1 MAVQPI
7 GAPPTARLSLGR
19 LAAINAFWFG
29 GGAHWQP
36 IYISLIPVGA
46 TLIAGSNADLL
57 IGRVTAAGGVF
68 ALLTPILVGWLSDR
82 TVTRWGRRRPWMVAG
97 TVLNIVG
104 LGLLALSSSQLTFV
118 AAYLVVQLSNNAAGA
133 AYTGVIPDVVRAEDR
148 GRASGLLGTMNQLGT
163 VVGVGL
169 VGLTFKLYGDTRA
182 GLLAGY
188 GVVAVILVITLLITV
203 IAVKEPPRISP
214 PPFTGEGRVGANR
227 SFPPHLGEG
236 SATSFH
242 PPPLGEGRV
251 GAVALICGAAFLI
264 ALIALFAILLAPL
277 AGLFWPVVALFLASG
292 TVTVLTAIRLPALMT
307 FFQAF
312 RSNDFFW
319 TFATRGLVTLGIFS
333 ILPFMELYFRDVVR
347 TKDAGAASAFW
358 LLAVIAGAIIP
369 SMVGGVLSDRTGRRK
384 LFVYISSAMQA
395 AVVSVLLFGLVRS
408 LTLLYV
414 LGILYGIG
422 YGAYYAVDWALACD
436 VLPNREEAA
445 GRDMALWHVSFTL
458 PQVLAPAILAGFLH
472 FLNEPGHLLL
482 GISSGH
488 DLGFRFIFG
497 SAALWFI
504 LGTVMVSRIRGVR

>member
-1 MAVQPI
+1 MAVSLLP
-7 GAPPTARLSLGR
+7 GAPTRRLSFGR

-46 TLIAGSNADLL
+46 TLIAGANADLL

-97 TVLNIVG
+97 TMLNIVG
-104 LGLLALSSSQLTFV
+104 LGLLALSTSQLTFI
-118 AAYLVVQLSNNAAGA
+118 AAYLLVQLSNNAAGA

-169 VGLTFKLYGDTRA
+169 VGVTFKLYGDTRA

-188 GVVAVILVITLLITV
+188 GVVVVILVITLLITV
-203 IAVKEPPRISP
+203 VAVNEPRQVPPTPHISP
-214 PPFTGEGRVGANR
+214 PPFTGEGRVGVNPI
-227 SFPPHLGEG
+227 SPSPF
-236 SATSFH
+236 T
-242 PPPLGEGRV
+242 GEGRV
-251 GAVALICGAAFLI
+251 GAATVICAASFLV
-264 ALIALFAILLAPL
+264 ALIALFGILLAPL
-277 AGLFWPVVALFLASG
+277 GSFFWPVVAVFLVAG
-292 TVTVLTAIRLPALMT
+292 IVTVLAARRLPALMA
-307 FFQAF
+307 FFVAF

-319 TFATRGLVTLGIFS
+319 TFATRALVTLGIFS

-347 TKDAGAASAFW
+347 IKDAGAASAFW

-384 LFVYISSAMQA
+384 LFVYISSGMQA
-395 AVVSVLLFGLVRS
+395 VVVSVLLFGLVRS

-472 FLNEPGHLLL
+472 FLNEPGHQLL
-482 GISSGH
+482 GLSSGN

>member
-1 MAVQPI
+1 MAVTSLP
-7 GAPPTARLSLGR
+7 GAPTTRLSFGR

-36 IYISLIPVGA
+36 IYIALIPVGA

-57 IGRVTAAGGVF
+57 IGRVTAAGGIF

-97 TVLNIVG
+97 TLLNIIG
-104 LGLLALSSSQLTFV
+104 LGLLALSASQLTFI
-118 AAYLVVQLSNNAAGA
+118 AAYLLVQLSNNAAGA

-169 VGLTFKLYGDTRA
+169 VGLTFKFYGDSRA

-188 GVVAVILVITLLITV
+188 GIVALILVITLLITV
-203 IAVKEPPRISP
+203 VAVKEPRQIPLTPHISP
-214 PPFTGEGRVGANR
+214 PPLA
-227 SFPPHLGEG
+227 
-236 SATSFH
+236 
-242 PPPLGEGRV
+242 GEGRV
-251 GAVALICGAAFLI
+251 GAVAFICGAAFLI
-264 ALIALFAILLAPL
+264 ALIALFSILLAQL
-277 AGLFWPVVALFLASG
+277 GSLLWPVVAVFLAG
-292 TVTVLTAIRLPALMT
+292 GIVTVLAARRLPGLMA

-347 TKDAGAASAFW
+347 TPDAGAASAFW

-369 SMVGGVLSDRTGRRK
+369 SMIGGVLSDRTGRRK
-384 LFVYISSAMQA
+384 LFVYISSAIQA
-395 AVVSVLLFGLVRS
+395 VVVSVLLFGLVRS

-472 FLNEPGHLLL
+472 FLNEPGHQVIGL
-482 GISSGH
+482 SSGH

>member
-1 MAVQPI
+1 
-7 GAPPTARLSLGR
+7 
-19 LAAINAFWFG
+19 
-29 GGAHWQP
+29 
-36 IYISLIPVGA
+36 
-46 TLIAGSNADLL
+46 
-57 IGRVTAAGGVF
+57 
-68 ALLTPILVGWLSDR
+68 
-82 TVTRWGRRRPWMVAG
+82 
-97 TVLNIVG
+97 
-104 LGLLALSSSQLTFV
+104 
-118 AAYLVVQLSNNAAGA
+118 
-133 AYTGVIPDVVRAEDR
+133 
-148 GRASGLLGTMNQLGT
+148 
-163 VVGVGL
+163 
-169 VGLTFKLYGDTRA
+169 
-182 GLLAGY
+182 
-188 GVVAVILVITLLITV
+188 
-203 IAVKEPPRISP
+203 
-214 PPFTGEGRVGANR
+214 
-227 SFPPHLGEG
+227 
-236 SATSFH
+236 
-242 PPPLGEGRV
+242 V
-251 GAVALICGAAFLI
+251 GAVALTCGAAFLI

-277 AGLFWPVVALFLASG
+277 GGLLWPVVALFLASG
-292 TVTVLTAIRLPALMT
+292 TVTVLTAMRLPVLMT

-319 TFATRGLVTLGIFS
+319 TFATRALVTLGIFS

-347 TKDAGAASAFW
+347 TPDAGAASAFW

-369 SMVGGVLSDRTGRRK
+369 SIVGGLLSDRTGRRK
-384 LFVYISSAMQA
+384 LFVYISSGMQA
-395 AVVSVLLFGLVRS
+395 VVVSVLLFGLVRS
-408 LTLLYV
+408 LALLYV

>member
-7 GAPPTARLSLGR
+7 GALPTARLSLGR

-97 TVLNIVG
+97 TVLNIIG
-104 LGLLALSSSQLTFV
+104 LGLLALSSSQLTFI

-188 GVVAVILVITLLITV
+188 GLVAVILVITLLITV
-203 IAVKEPPRISP
+203 IAVKEPRGIYP
-214 PPFTGEGRVGANR
+214 PPQPSPARGEGD
-227 SFPPHLGEG
+227 L
-236 SATSFH
+236 
-242 PPPLGEGRV
+242 PL
-251 GAVALICGAAFLI
+251 AAFICGAAFVV
-264 ALIALFAILLAPL
+264 ALIGLFAILLAPL
-277 AGLFWPVVALFLASG
+277 GSLLGAVVAVSIAAG
-292 TVTVLTAIRLPALMT
+292 IVTVLAARRLPGLMA

-369 SMVGGVLSDRTGRRK
+369 SIVGGVLSDRTGRRK

-395 AVVSVLLFGLVRS
+395 VVVSVLLFGLVRS
-408 LTLLYV
+408 LALLYV

>member
-1 MAVQPI
+1 MAVTATR
-7 GAPPTARLSLGR
+7 GEPTTRLSFGR

-97 TVLNIVG
+97 TILNIIG
-104 LGLLALSSSQLTFV
+104 LGLLALSSSQLTFI

-169 VGLTFKLYGDTRA
+169 VGVTFKLYGDTRA
-182 GLLAGY
+182 GILAGY
-188 GVVAVILVITLLITV
+188 GVVAVILAVTLLITV
-203 IAVKEPPRISP
+203 VAVKEPRVTKSP
-214 PPFTGEGRVGANR
+214 SPVLRETLPLGGRLGVGALTCAA
-227 SFPPHLGEG
+227 SFL
-236 SATSFH
+236 
-242 PPPLGEGRV
+242 V
-251 GAVALICGAAFLI
+251 
-264 ALIALFAILLAPL
+264 ALIALFAILLLPL
-277 AGLFWPVVALFLASG
+277 GSLFWPVVAVFLASG
-292 TVTVLTAIRLPALMT
+292 TISVMAALKLPALMT

-347 TKDAGAASAFW
+347 TPNAGAASAFW

-384 LFVYISSAMQA
+384 LFVYVSSAMQA

-408 LTLLYV
+408 LTVLYV

-472 FLNEPGHLLL
+472 FLNEPGHQLW
-482 GISSGH
+482 GVSSGH
-488 DLGFRFIFG
+488 ELGFRFIFG

>member
-1 MAVQPI
+1 MAATSLR
-7 GAPPTARLSLGR
+7 GAPTARLSFGR

-36 IYISLIPVGA
+36 IYIALIPVGA
-46 TLIAGSNADLL
+46 TLIAGRDADLL

-97 TVLNIVG
+97 TILNIIG

-188 GVVAVILVITLLITV
+188 GVVAVILVIPLLITV
-203 IAVKEPPRISP
+203 IAVKEPAVPRQAAP
-214 PPFTGEGRVGANR
+214 T
-227 SFPPHLGEG
+227 L
-236 SATSFH
+236 TT
-242 PPPLGEGRV
+242 PPPLAGEGRV
-251 GAVALICGAAFLI
+251 GAVPLICGAAFLI

-277 AGLFWPVVALFLASG
+277 GGLLWPVVALFLASG

-333 ILPFMELYFRDVVR
+333 ILPFMELYFRYVVR

-384 LFVYISSAMQA
+384 LFVYISSATQA
-395 AVVSVLLFGLVRS
+395 IVVSVLLFGLVRS
-408 LTLLYV
+408 LALLYV

-472 FLNEPGHLLL
+472 FLNEPGHQLL
-482 GISSGH
+482 GVSSGH

>member
-1 MAVQPI
+1 MAVTSTR
-7 GAPPTARLSLGR
+7 GEPTTRLSFGR
-19 LAAINAFWFG
+19 LAAINALWFG

-46 TLIAGSNADLL
+46 TLIAGSSADLL
-57 IGRVTAAGGVF
+57 IGRVTAAGGIF

-97 TVLNIVG
+97 SVLNIIG
-104 LGLLALSSSQLTFV
+104 LGLLALSASQLTFIT
-118 AAYLVVQLSNNAAGA
+118 AYLVVQLSNNASGA

-169 VGLTFKLYGDTRA
+169 VGVTFKLYGDTRA

-188 GVVAVILVITLLITV
+188 GVVALILAVTLLITV
-203 IAVKEPPRISP
+203 VAVKEPRIVRRPARLEPISVP
-214 PPFTGEGRVGANR
+214 PAAF
-227 SFPPHLGEG
+227 
-236 SATSFH
+236 
-242 PPPLGEGRV
+242 
-251 GAVALICGAAFLI
+251 ICGATFLV

-277 AGLFWPVVALFLASG
+277 GTLLWQVVAVFISSG
-292 TVTVLTAIRLPALMT
+292 VVTVLAARKLPALMA

-347 TKDAGAASAFW
+347 TPNAGAASAFW

-369 SMVGGVLSDRTGRRK
+369 SIVGGVLSDRTGRRK

-395 AVVSVLLFGLVRS
+395 VVVSVLLFGLVRS

-472 FLNEPGHLLL
+472 FLNQPGHQVL
-482 GISSGH
+482 GLSSGH
-488 DLGFRFIFG
+488 ELGFRFIFG

>member
-1 MAVQPI
+1 MAATSLR
-7 GAPPTARLSLGR
+7 GAPTTRLSFGR

-36 IYISLIPVGA
+36 IYISLIPVGT
-46 TLIAGSNADLL
+46 TLIAGSRADLL
-57 IGRVTAAGGVF
+57 IGRVTAAGGIF

-97 TVLNIVG
+97 TILNIIG
-104 LGLLALSSSQLTFV
+104 LGLLALAASPLALI

-169 VGLTFKLYGDTRA
+169 VGVTFKLFGDTRN
-182 GLLAGY
+182 GLLDGY
-188 GVVAVILVITLLITV
+188 GVVVLILVITLLITV
-203 IAVKEPPRISP
+203 IAVKEPRIIRQAAASP
-214 PPFTGEGRVGANR
+214 PPPLEDNSLPLWGRAREGAFVC
-227 SFPPHLGEG
+227 S
-236 SATSFH
+236 
-242 PPPLGEGRV
+242 
-251 GAVALICGAAFLI
+251 AAFVV

-277 AGLFWPVVALFLASG
+277 GSLLWPVVAVFLAG
-292 TVTVLTAIRLPALMT
+292 GVVTVLAARQLPGLMA

-312 RSNDFFW
+312 RSSDFFW

-347 TKDAGAASAFW
+347 TPDAGAASAFW

-395 AVVSVLLFGLVRS
+395 IVVSVLLFGLVRS

-472 FLNEPGHLLL
+472 FLNEPGHQLL
-482 GISSGH
+482 GLSSGH

>member
-1 MAVQPI
+1 MAVQPVS
-7 GAPPTARLSLGR
+7 APPTARLSLGR

-97 TVLNIVG
+97 TILNIVG
-104 LGLLALSSSQLTFV
+104 LGLLALSVSQITFI

-169 VGLTFKLYGDTRA
+169 VGLTFRLYGDTRA

-203 IAVKEPPRISP
+203 VAVKESIP
-214 PPFTGEGRVGANR
+214 
-227 SFPPHLGEG
+227 
-236 SATSFH
+236 
-242 PPPLGEGRV
+242 PPPLAGGPV
-251 GAVALICGAAFLI
+251 GPRERRFSARRAFETFGAAALICAAAFVV

-277 AGLFWPVVALFLASG
+277 GSLFWPVVAVFIAAG
-292 TVTVLTAIRLPALMT
+292 VVTVLAARRLPALMA

-319 TFATRGLVTLGIFS
+319 TFATRALVTLGIFS

-358 LLAVIAGAIIP
+358 LLAVIAGAIVP
-369 SMVGGVLSDRTGRRK
+369 SIVGGVLSDRTGRRK

-395 AVVSVLLFGLVRS
+395 VVVSVLLFGLVRS

-414 LGILYGIG
+414 LGIFYGIG

-472 FLNEPGHLLL
+472 FLNQPGHLLL

>member
-1 MAVQPI
+1 MA
-7 GAPPTARLSLGR
+7 ATPTRALPTSRLGFGR

-46 TLIAGSNADLL
+46 TLVAGSRADLL
-57 IGRVTAAGGVF
+57 IGRVTAAGGIF

-82 TVTRWGRRRPWMVAG
+82 TASRWGRRRPWMVGG
-97 TVLNIVG
+97 TILNIVG
-104 LGLLALSSSQLTFV
+104 LGLLALAAGPLALI

-133 AYTGVIPDVVRAEDR
+133 AYTGVIPDVVPAEDR

-163 VVGVGL
+163 IVGVGL
-169 VGLTFKLYGDTRA
+169 VTVGCKVYGDTRA
-182 GLLAGY
+182 GLLVGY
-188 GVVAVILVITLLITV
+188 GAIALILAITLVITVL
-203 IAVKEPPRISP
+203 AVKEPPPVRLAS
-214 PPFTGEGRVGANR
+214 
-227 SFPPHLGEG
+227 G
-236 SATSFH
+236 SAPIPRT
-242 PPPLGEGRV
+242 PA
-251 GAVALICGAAFLI
+251 AVICGAAFLV
-264 ALIALFAILLAPL
+264 AVIALFAILLVPL
-277 AGLFWPVVALFLASG
+277 GALLVPVVALFLIASV
-292 TVTVLTAIRLPALMT
+292 VTVLAALRLPELMA

-319 TFATRGLVTLGIFS
+319 TFATRALVTLGIFS

-347 TKDAGAASAFW
+347 SKSAGAASSLW
-358 LLAVIAGAIIP
+358 LLAVIAGAVIP
-369 SMVGGVLSDRTGRRK
+369 SIVGGILSDRTGRRK
-384 LFVYISSAMQA
+384 LFVYLSSGLQA
-395 AVVSVLLFGLVRS
+395 AVVSVLLFGLIRS
-408 LTLLYV
+408 LTVLYV

-436 VLPNREEAA
+436 VLPDRERAA
-445 GRDMALWHVSFTL
+445 GRDMALWHVAFTL

-472 FLNEPGHLLL
+472 YLNEPGHQLI
-482 GISSGH
+482 GVASGH

>member
-1 MAVQPI
+1 
-7 GAPPTARLSLGR
+7 
-19 LAAINAFWFG
+19 
-29 GGAHWQP
+29 
-36 IYISLIPVGA
+36 
-46 TLIAGSNADLL
+46 
-57 IGRVTAAGGVF
+57 
-68 ALLTPILVGWLSDR
+68 
-82 TVTRWGRRRPWMVAG
+82 MVAG
-97 TVLNIVG
+97 TILNIIG
-104 LGLLALSSSQLTFV
+104 LGLLALSTNQLTFI

-188 GVVAVILVITLLITV
+188 GVVAIILAITLLITV
-203 IAVKEPPRISP
+203 VAVKEPRIIRTP
-214 PPFTGEGRVGANR
+214 PPRPSAARRGRDL
-227 SFPPHLGEG
+227 P
-236 SATSFH
+236 
-242 PPPLGEGRV
+242 
-251 GAVALICGAAFLI
+251 VAAIVCGGAFLVGI
-264 ALIALFAILLAPL
+264 IALFAILLAPL
-277 AGLFWPVVALFLASG
+277 GGLLWPVVAVFLAAG
-292 TVTVLTAIRLPALMT
+292 IVTVLAARRLPGLMA

-347 TKDAGAASAFW
+347 TPDAGAASAFW

-369 SMVGGVLSDRTGRRK
+369 SMIGGVLSDRTGRRK
-384 LFVYISSAMQA
+384 LFVYVSSAIQA
-395 AVVSVLLFGLVRS
+395 VVVSVLLFGLVRS

-472 FLNEPGHLLL
+472 FLNEPGHQLL
-482 GISSGH
+482 GVASGH

>member
-1 MAVQPI
+1 
-7 GAPPTARLSLGR
+7 
-19 LAAINAFWFG
+19 
-29 GGAHWQP
+29 
-36 IYISLIPVGA
+36 
-46 TLIAGSNADLL
+46 
-57 IGRVTAAGGVF
+57 
-68 ALLTPILVGWLSDR
+68 
-82 TVTRWGRRRPWMVAG
+82 
-97 TVLNIVG
+97 
-104 LGLLALSSSQLTFV
+104 LLALSASQLTFI

-133 AYTGVIPDVVRAEDR
+133 AYTGVIPDIVRAEDR

-169 VGLTFKLYGDTRA
+169 VGLTFKLYGDTRT

-188 GVVAVILVITLLITV
+188 GVVAVILAITLLITV
-203 IAVKEPPRISP
+203 VAVKEPIP
-214 PPFTGEGRVGANR
+214 PPPPGPISLPRRV
-227 SFPPHLGEG
+227 
-236 SATSFH
+236 
-242 PPPLGEGRV
+242 RV
-251 GAVALICGAAFLI
+251 GAVPLVCGGAFLV

-277 AGLFWPVVALFLASG
+277 GSLLWPVVAVFLASG
-292 TVTVLTAIRLPALMT
+292 IVTVMAARRLPQLMA

-347 TKDAGAASAFW
+347 VPDAGAASAFW

-369 SMVGGVLSDRTGRRK
+369 SMIGGVLSDRTGRRK

-395 AVVSVLLFGLVRS
+395 VVVSVLLFGLIRS

-458 PQVLAPAILAGFLH
+458 PQVLAPAILAGLLH
-472 FLNEPGHLLL
+472 FLNEPGHQLL
-482 GISSGH
+482 GVTSGH

>member
-1 MAVQPI
+1 
-7 GAPPTARLSLGR
+7 
-19 LAAINAFWFG
+19 
-29 GGAHWQP
+29 
-36 IYISLIPVGA
+36 
-46 TLIAGSNADLL
+46 LIAGSNADLL

-97 TVLNIVG
+97 TVLNIIG
-104 LGLLALSSSQLTFV
+104 LGLLALAASQLTFV
-118 AAYLVVQLSNNAAGA
+118 AAYLLVQLSNNAAGA

-169 VGLTFKLYGDTRA
+169 VGLTFKLYGDTRT

-188 GVVAVILVITLLITV
+188 AVIVVILVITLLITV
-203 IAVKEPPRISP
+203 VAVKEPRLTPATLKESP
-214 PPFTGEGRVGANR
+214 SPLVGEGRGGG
-227 SFPPHLGEG
+227 L
-236 SATSFH
+236 AT
-242 PPPLGEGRV
+242 LT
-251 GAVALICGAAFLI
+251 CAASFLI
-264 ALIALFAILLAPL
+264 ALVALFAILLAQL
-277 AGLFWPVVALFLASG
+277 GSLFWPVVAVFLVAG
-292 TVTVLTAIRLPALMT
+292 TITVLAALRLPGLMA

-319 TFATRGLVTLGIFS
+319 TFATRALVTLGIFS

-347 TKDAGAASAFW
+347 TPDAGAASAFW

-369 SMVGGVLSDRTGRRK
+369 SIVGGLLSDRTGRRK
-384 LFVYISSAMQA
+384 LFVYISSGMQA
-395 AVVSVLLFGLVRS
+395 LVVSVLLFGLVRS
-408 LTLLYV
+408 LSVLYV
-414 LGILYGIG
+414 LGIFYGIG

-436 VLPNREEAA
+436 VLPDRETAA

-472 FLNEPGHLLL
+472 FLNEPGHQLVVLT
-482 GISSGH
+482 SGH

>member
-1 MAVQPI
+1 MAVTSLP
-7 GAPPTARLSLGR
+7 GAPTTRLSFGR

-46 TLIAGSNADLL
+46 TLIAGPNADLL
-57 IGRVTAAGGVF
+57 IGRVTAAGGIF

-97 TVLNIVG
+97 TILNIIG
-104 LGLLALSSSQLTFV
+104 LGLLALSASQLTFI

-188 GVVAVILVITLLITV
+188 GVVAVILAITLLITV
-203 IAVKEPPRISP
+203 VAVKEPIFLPLLRGGPVGPRERRFS
-214 PPFTGEGRVGANR
+214 GRRA
-227 SFPPHLGEG
+227 FE
-236 SATSFH
+236 TF
-242 PPPLGEGRV
+242 RV
-251 GAVALICGAAFLI
+251 GAVPIVCGGAFLI

-277 AGLFWPVVALFLASG
+277 GSLLWPVVAVFLASG
-292 TVTVLTAIRLPALMT
+292 IVTVMAARRLPQLMA

-347 TKDAGAASAFW
+347 VPDAGAASAFW

-369 SMVGGVLSDRTGRRK
+369 SMIGGVLSDRTGRRK

-395 AVVSVLLFGLVRS
+395 VVVSVLLFGLIRS

-472 FLNEPGHLLL
+472 FLNEPGHQLL
-482 GISSGH
+482 GVTSGH

>member
-1 MAVQPI
+1 MEQGMAVTSLA
-7 GAPPTARLSLGR
+7 GAPTTRLSFGR

-57 IGRVTAAGGVF
+57 IGRVTAAGGIF

-97 TVLNIVG
+97 TILNIIG
-104 LGLLALSSSQLTFV
+104 LGLLALSASQLTFI

-188 GVVAVILVITLLITV
+188 GVVALILAVTLLITV
-203 IAVKEPPRISP
+203 IAVKEPRIIHPKSITPPRPAGTSLP
-214 PPFTGEGRVGANR
+214 RLRGRVREGA
-227 SFPPHLGEG
+227 FLCAG
-236 SATSFH
+236 
-242 PPPLGEGRV
+242 
-251 GAVALICGAAFLI
+251 AFLI

-277 AGLFWPVVALFLASG
+277 GSLLWPVVAVFLASG
-292 TVTVLTAIRLPALMT
+292 IGTVLAARKLPALMA
-307 FFQAF
+307 FFVAF

-347 TKDAGAASAFW
+347 TPNAGAASAFW

-384 LFVYISSAMQA
+384 LFVYVSSALQA
-395 AVVSVLLFGLVRS
+395 VVVSVLLFGLVRS
-408 LTLLYV
+408 LSLLYV

-472 FLNEPGHLLL
+472 FLNEPGHQLL
-482 GISSGH
+482 GLASGH
-488 DLGFRFIFG
+488 ELGFRFIFG

>member
-1 MAVQPI
+1 MAVTSLP
-7 GAPPTARLSLGR
+7 GAPTARLSLGR

-36 IYISLIPVGA
+36 IYIALIPVGA
-46 TLIAGSNADLL
+46 TVIAGSGADLL

-97 TVLNIVG
+97 TVLNIIG
-104 LGLLALSSSQLTFV
+104 LGLLALSSNQVAFV
-118 AAYLVVQLSNNAAGA
+118 AAYLVVQLSNNASGA
-133 AYTGVIPDVVRAEDR
+133 AYTGVIPDVVRVEDR

-169 VGLTFKLYGDTRA
+169 VGLAFKFYGDTRA

-188 GVVAVILVITLLITV
+188 GVVALILIITLLITV
-203 IAVKEPPRISP
+203 VAVKEPIP
-214 PPFTGEGRVGANR
+214 PPRSISLPRTRGRV
-227 SFPPHLGEG
+227 
-236 SATSFH
+236 
-242 PPPLGEGRV
+242 RV
-251 GAVALICGAAFLI
+251 GVLVCAGAFLA
-264 ALIALFAILLAPL
+264 ALIALFAMFLFQLGSLL
-277 AGLFWPVVALFLASG
+277 WPVAALFVASG
-292 TVTVLTAIRLPALMT
+292 VVTVMAGRRLPALMA

-347 TKDAGAASAFW
+347 VPDAGAASAFW

-369 SMVGGVLSDRTGRRK
+369 SMIGGVLSDRTGRRK
-384 LFVYISSAMQA
+384 LFVYISSGIQA
-395 AVVSVLLFGLVRS
+395 VVVSVLLFGLVRS
-408 LTLLYV
+408 LSVLYV

-472 FLNEPGHLLL
+472 FLNEPGHQLL
-482 GISSGH
+482 GIPSGH

>member
-1 MAVQPI
+1 MAVTSLR
-7 GAPPTARLSLGR
+7 GAPTARLSFGR

-97 TVLNIVG
+97 TILNIIG
-104 LGLLALSSSQLTFV
+104 LGLLALSTNQLTFI

-188 GVVAVILVITLLITV
+188 GVVAVILAITLLITV
-203 IAVKEPPRISP
+203 IAVKEPVPIPLPRSR
-214 PPFTGEGRVGANR
+214 GRVRVGA
-227 SFPPHLGEG
+227 
-236 SATSFH
+236 A
-242 PPPLGEGRV
+242 
-251 GAVALICGAAFLI
+251 AVVCGGAFLV
-264 ALIALFAILLAPL
+264 ALIALFAILLLQLGAL
-277 AGLFWPVVALFLASG
+277 LWPVVAVFLAAG
-292 TVTVLTAIRLPALMT
+292 TVTVLAARQLPALMA

-347 TKDAGAASAFW
+347 AKDAGAASAFW

-369 SMVGGVLSDRTGRRK
+369 SMIGGVLSDRTGQRK
-384 LFVYISSAMQA
+384 LFVYVSSAIQA
-395 AVVSVLLFGLVRS
+395 VVVSVLLFGLVRS

-472 FLNEPGHLLL
+472 FLNEPGHQLL
-482 GISSGH
+482 GVASGN

>member
-1 MAVQPI
+1 MDHGMAVTSLP
-7 GAPPTARLSLGR
+7 GAPTTRLSFGR

-97 TVLNIVG
+97 TILNIIG
-104 LGLLALSSSQLTFV
+104 LGLLALSASQLTFI

-188 GVVAVILVITLLITV
+188 GLVALILTVTLLITV
-203 IAVKEPPRISP
+203 IAVKEPHITRQPASLVP
-214 PPFTGEGRVGANR
+214 PARRERSLPLWGRVGV
-227 SFPPHLGEG
+227 
-236 SATSFH
+236 
-242 PPPLGEGRV
+242 RV
-251 GAVALICGAAFLI
+251 LVCGGAFLV
-264 ALIALFAILLAPL
+264 AVIALFAILLAPL
-277 AGLFWPVVALFLASG
+277 GSLLWPVVAVFLGSG
-292 TVTVLTAIRLPALMT
+292 IVTVMAARRLPQLMA

-347 TKDAGAASAFW
+347 TPNAGAASAFW

-369 SMVGGVLSDRTGRRK
+369 SIVGGLLSDRTGRRK
-384 LFVYISSAMQA
+384 LFVYVSSALQA
-395 AVVSVLLFGLVRS
+395 VVVSVLLFGLVRS
-408 LTLLYV
+408 LSLLYV

-472 FLNEPGHLLL
+472 FLNEPGHQLL
-482 GISSGH
+482 GVASGH